1 MANTFYTFAS
11 AASTRMPIESGLD
24 IIISHFEPPYFPRR
38 ISTHTTRGEQI
49 LVYSREET
57 LARFRQS
64 NLIDCRISTY
74 PYPVPVSYEGVN
86 MQPPNFFLSDI
97 DRKDFKT
104 NKSFNEA
111 MQQTLQNFRDKL
123 HGGSSSVLW
132 SGGGL
137 HFLQPLDADIVLEMV
152 DIFAKF
158 REPSRRL
165 MQYAEMLVTDTIVYE

>member
-97 DRKDFKT
+97 GIRHRKDFKT
-104 NKSFNEA
+104 NK
-111 MQQTLQNFRDKL
+111 
-123 HGGSSSVLW
+123 
-132 SGGGL
+132 
-137 HFLQPLDADIVLEMV
+137 
-152 DIFAKF
+152 
-158 REPSRRL
+158 
-165 MQYAEMLVTDTIVYE
+165 

>member
-24 IIISHFEPPYFPRR
+24 IIISHFEPYFPRR

-104 NKSFNEA
+104 NKSFNDA

-123 HGGSSSVLW
+123 RGGSPSVLW
-132 SGGGL
+132 SGGGCGHSFRNGGYL
-137 HFLQPLDADIVLEMV
+137 CEVQRTFKEVDAVCRDVGNRYDRI
-152 DIFAKF
+152 
-158 REPSRRL
+158 
-165 MQYAEMLVTDTIVYE
+165 